1 MIPACTD
8 IPQANIKADF
18 APAAWKE
25 SVVRRI
31 LIVATFVFASLLLGG
46 ATSKTQAADVP
57 RYLILIRDNRGQ
69 PTLVP
74 AQPYA
79 YGWFGAMPSSAST
92 GQRSYSGTTYTW
104 TFTPG
109 R

>member
-1 MIPACTD
+1 
-8 IPQANIKADF
+8 
-18 APAAWKE
+18 
-25 SVVRRI
+25 VRRI
-31 LIVATFVFASLLLGG
+31 LIVTMFVFANLLIGG
-46 ATSKTQAADVP
+46 TITRTQAADVP

-92 GQRSYSGTTYTW
+92 GQRSYSGTMYTW